1 MPGPMFQRGATAK
14 SSRRRPLPLRPAAVA
29 LALTAALAIP
39 ALTVAS
45 GSAMAATAA
54 GAAAHNAHRN
64 QPDTSRADAGRAVTA
79 GTSAAGTA
87 SRTVLAWGRNDTGQL
102 GNGTTTSTSTPV
114 KVHLPA
120 GTTVTQ
126 VRAGCAHTLALTA
139 RGHVLAW
146 GANGDGELGDG
157 RTTGSATPVRVKL
170 PRGTKI
176 TAIRAGCTHSLALT
190 SKGQVLAWGYN
201 FGGEL
206 GNGSTANSDVPVRVR
221 LPRHVKVTAVSAGQY
236 FSLAR
241 TAKGQVLAWGDNDSG
256 ELGNGSTA
264 SSDVPVRVAL
274 PAGVRATAV
283 SAEEETSLARTSGGR
298 LFGWGDNSLGQF
310 GDGTTTSSD
319 TPVSISIPVHGP
331 SLGHL
336 VSVFGGCGHTVAL
349 FSSGEVL
356 AWGANDFGQLGD
368 GTATGSDTPVVVMLP
383 AGAKV
388 TAISAGCAT
397 SYALTRKGRVLAWGL
412 GAIGEL
418 GDGSTTNSDTPV
430 RVELPSG
437 WRASAVGSGPMA
449 AHALAIV
456 HKKA

>member
-1 MPGPMFQRGATAK
+1 MTGPIFQHGAMAK
-14 SSRRRPLPLRPAAVA
+14 AGRRRSSPVRPTAAA
-29 LALTAALAIP
+29 LALSAALAIP
-39 ALTVAS
+39 ALTIAS
-45 GSAMAATAA
+45 GSATAAAAA
-54 GAAAHNAHRN
+54 GAAAHKVHRN
-64 QPDTSRADAGRAVTA
+64 RPDAGPAVTA
-79 GTSAAGTA
+79 GTSAAGSA
-87 SRTVLAWGRNDTGQL
+87 SRTVLAWGRNTTGQL
-102 GNGTTTSTSTPV
+102 GHGTTTSTSIPV

-120 GTTVTQ
+120 GTEVTQ

-139 RGHVLAW
+139 RGQVLAW
-146 GANGDGELGDG
+146 GSDSDGQLGDG
-157 RTTGSATPVRVKL
+157 HTTDSATPVRVKL

-176 TAIRAGCTHSLALT
+176 TAIRAGCEHSLALT

-201 FGGEL
+201 HGGEL
-206 GNGSTANSDVPVRVR
+206 GNGSTASSDVPVRVR
-221 LPRHVKVTAVSAGQY
+221 LPRHAKVTAVSAGQY

-283 SAEEETSLARTSGGR
+283 SAEEETSLARTSDGG
-298 LFGWGDNSLGQF
+298 LFGWGDNSLGQL

-319 TPVSISIPVHGP
+319 TPVSIPILMHGP

-336 VSVFGGCGHTVAL
+336 VSLFGGCGHTVAL

-356 AWGANDFGQLGD
+356 AWGSNVFGQLGD
-368 GTATGSDTPVVVMLP
+368 GTTIGSDTPVVVMLP
-383 AGAKV
+383 ASAKV

-397 SYALTRKGRVLAWGL
+397 SYALTRNGNMLAWGL

-418 GDGSTTNSDTPV
+418 GDGSTTSSDTPV
-430 RVELPSG
+430 RVDLPGG

>member
-1 MPGPMFQRGATAK
+1 MTGPKLQRGARAK
-14 SSRRRPLPLRPAAVA
+14 VGRRRSFPGRPAAAA
-29 LALTAALAIP
+29 LALSAALAIP
-39 ALTVAS
+39 ALTAAG

-54 GAAAHNAHRN
+54 RAAAHRVHRN
-64 QPDTSRADAGRAVTA
+64 RPDAGQAVTP
-79 GTSAAGTA
+79 GISAAGTA
-87 SRTVLAWGRNDTGQL
+87 SRTVLAWGRNTTGEL
-102 GNGTTTSTSTPV
+102 GDGTTTSTSTPV
-114 KVHLPA
+114 KVRLPA
-120 GTTVTQ
+120 GTKVTQ

-139 RGHVLAW
+139 RGQVLAW
-146 GANGDGELGDG
+146 GSDSDGQLGDG
-157 RTTGSATPVRVKL
+157 RITDSATPVRVRL

-176 TAIRAGCTHSLALT
+176 TAIRAGCVHSLALT

-201 FGGEL
+201 HGGEL
-206 GNGSTANSDVPVRVR
+206 GNGSTASSDVPVRVR
-221 LPRHVKVTAVSAGQY
+221 LPRHTKVTAVSAGQY

-283 SAEEETSLARTSGGR
+283 SAEEETSLARTSGGGG
-298 LFGWGDNSLGQF
+298 LFGWGDNSLGQL

-319 TPVSISIPVHGP
+319 TPVSIPILVRGP
-331 SLGHL
+331 SPGHL
-336 VSVFGGCGHTVAL
+336 VSLFGGCGHTVAL
-349 FSSGEVL
+349 FSRGEVL
-356 AWGANDFGQLGD
+356 AWGANEFGQLGD
-368 GTATGSDTPVVVMLP
+368 GTTTSSDTPVVVMLP

-397 SYALTRKGRVLAWGL
+397 SYALTSKGRMLAWGL
-412 GAIGEL
+412 GVIGEL
-418 GDGSTTNSDTPV
+418 GDGSTTSSDTPV
-430 RVELPSG
+430 RVDLPSG

-456 HKKA
+456 HRKS

>member
-1 MPGPMFQRGATAK
+1 MTGPIFQRGTMARVG
-14 SSRRRPLPLRPAAVA
+14 RRQSFPVRPGAAA
-29 LALTAALAIP
+29 LALSAALAIP

-45 GSAMAATAA
+45 GSVTAATAA
-54 GAAAHNAHRN
+54 GAAAYQVHWDR
-64 QPDTSRADAGRAVTA
+64 PDAGQAVTA
-79 GTSAAGTA
+79 AASAA
-87 SRTVLAWGRNDTGQL
+87 SRTVLAWGRNTTGQL
-102 GNGTTTSTSTPV
+102 GDGTTTSASTPV

-120 GTTVTQ
+120 GTEVTQ

-139 RGHVLAW
+139 RGQVLAW
-146 GANGDGELGDG
+146 GSDSDGQLGDG
-157 RTTGSATPVRVKL
+157 RITGSATPVRVKL

-176 TAIRAGCTHSLALT
+176 TAIRAGCEHSLALT

-201 FGGEL
+201 HGGEL
-206 GNGSTANSDVPVRVR
+206 GNGSTASSDVPVRVR
-221 LPRHVKVTAVSAGQY
+221 LPRHAKVTAVSAGQY

-256 ELGNGSTA
+256 ELGNGSTG

-283 SAEEETSLARTSGGR
+283 SAEEETSLARTSGGG
-298 LFGWGDNSLGQF
+298 LFGWGDNSLGQL
-310 GDGTTTSSD
+310 GDGTTTSTD
-319 TPVSISIPVHGP
+319 TPVSIPILVHGP
-331 SLGHL
+331 SIGHL
-336 VSVFGGCGHTVAL
+336 VSLFGGCGHTVAL
-349 FSSGEVL
+349 FSSGKVL
-356 AWGANDFGQLGD
+356 AWGSNVFGQLGD
-368 GTATGSDTPVVVMLP
+368 GTTTGSDTPVVVMLP
-383 AGAKV
+383 ASAKV

-397 SYALTRKGRVLAWGL
+397 SYALTRSGHMLAWGL

-418 GDGSTTNSDTPV
+418 GDGSTTSSDTPV
-430 RVELPSG
+430 RVDLPGG

>member
-1 MPGPMFQRGATAK
+1 MHLIQRGTTAK
-14 SSRRRPLPLRPAAVA
+14 VGRRRSSPVRPGAVA
-29 LALTAALAIP
+29 LVLGAALAVP

-45 GSAMAATAA
+45 GSAMAVTAA
-54 GAAAHNAHRN
+54 GPAAHQVH
-64 QPDTSRADAGRAVTA
+64 QSRPDAGQAVAA
-79 GTSAAGTA
+79 GISTAGTA
-87 SRTVLAWGRNDTGQL
+87 SRTVLAWGRNTTGQL
-102 GNGTTTSTSTPV
+102 GDGTTTSTSTPA

-120 GTTVTQ
+120 GTKVIQ

-139 RGHVLAW
+139 RGQVLAW
-146 GANGDGELGDG
+146 GSDDAGQLGDG
-157 RTTGSATPVRVKL
+157 RMTDTANPVRVKL

-176 TAIRAGCTHSLALT
+176 TAIRAGCEHSLALT
-190 SKGQVLAWGYN
+190 SKGKVLAWGYN
-201 FGGEL
+201 HGGEL

-221 LPRHVKVTAVSAGQY
+221 LSRHARVTAISTGQY

-256 ELGNGSTA
+256 ELGDGSTT
-264 SSDVPVRVAL
+264 SSNVPVRVAL

-283 SAEEETSLARTSGGR
+283 SAEEETSLARTSGGGG
-298 LFGWGDNSLGQF
+298 LFGWGDNSLGQL

-319 TPVSISIPVHGP
+319 TPVSISILVRGP
-331 SLGHL
+331 SPGHL
-336 VSVFGGCGHTVAL
+336 ISLFGGCGHTVAL
-349 FSSGEVL
+349 LSSGEVL
-356 AWGANDFGQLGD
+356 AWGSNVFGQLGD
-368 GTATGSDTPVVVMLP
+368 GTTTSSDTPVVVMLP
-383 AGAKV
+383 ASAKV

-397 SYALTRKGRVLAWGL
+397 SYALTRSGHLLAWGL

-418 GDGSTTNSDTPV
+418 GDGSTTSSDTPV
-430 RVELPSG
+430 RVDLPSG

>member
-1 MPGPMFQRGATAK
+1 MTGPIFQRGATAK
-14 SSRRRPLPLRPAAVA
+14 AGRRRPFLVRPAAAA
-29 LALTAALAIP
+29 LVLSAALAIP
-39 ALTVAS
+39 ALTVAN
-45 GSAMAATAA
+45 GSAMAMTAA
-54 GAAAHNAHRN
+54 GAVAHQVPQRR
-64 QPDTSRADAGRAVTA
+64 PDAGPAVTA
-79 GTSAAGTA
+79 GISAPGTA
-87 SRTVLAWGRNDTGQL
+87 SRTVLAWGRNTTGQL
-102 GNGTTTSTSTPV
+102 GDGTTTSTSTPAT
-114 KVHLPA
+114 VHLPA
-120 GTTVTQ
+120 GAKVTQ

-139 RGHVLAW
+139 SGQVLAW
-146 GANGDGELGDG
+146 GSDAAGQLGDG
-157 RTTGSATPVRVKL
+157 RMTDTASPVRVKL

-176 TAIRAGCTHSLALT
+176 TAIRAGCEHSLALT

-201 FGGEL
+201 HGGEL
-206 GNGSTANSDVPVRVR
+206 GNGSTASSDVPVRVR
-221 LPRHVKVTAVSAGQY
+221 LPRNAKVTAVSAGQY

-283 SAEEETSLARTSGGR
+283 SAEEETSLARTSGGGG
-298 LFGWGDNSLGQF
+298 LFGWGDNSLGQL

-319 TPVSISIPVHGP
+319 TPVSIPILVHGP

-336 VSVFGGCGHTVAL
+336 VSLFGGCGHTVAL

-356 AWGANDFGQLGD
+356 AWGSNVFGQLGD
-368 GTATGSDTPVVVMLP
+368 GTTTGSDTPVVVMLP
-383 AGAKV
+383 ASAKV

-397 SYALTRKGRVLAWGL
+397 SYALTRTGHILAWGL

-418 GDGSTTNSDTPV
+418 GDGSTTSTDTPV
-430 RVELPSG
+430 RVDLPGG

>member
-1 MPGPMFQRGATAK
+1 MTGPIFQRGTTARFG
-14 SSRRRPLPLRPAAVA
+14 RRRPFPVRPAVA
-29 LALTAALAIP
+29 LVLSAALAIP
-39 ALTVAS
+39 VLTVAS
-45 GSAMAATAA
+45 GSAMAVTTA
-54 GAAAHNAHRN
+54 GAAAHKVH
-64 QPDTSRADAGRAVTA
+64 QSGPDAGPAVAA
-79 GTSAAGTA
+79 GISAAGTA
-87 SRTVLAWGRNDTGQL
+87 SRTVLAWGRNTTGQL
-102 GNGTTTSTSTPV
+102 GDGTTTSTSTPV
-114 KVHLPA
+114 RVHLPA
-120 GTTVTQ
+120 GTEVTQ

-139 RGHVLAW
+139 RGQVLAW
-146 GANGDGELGDG
+146 GSDSDGQLGDG
-157 RTTGSATPVRVKL
+157 RITDSANPVRVKL

-176 TAIRAGCTHSLALT
+176 TAIRAGCEHSLALT

-201 FGGEL
+201 HGGEL

-221 LPRHVKVTAVSAGQY
+221 LPRHAKVTAVSAGQY

-256 ELGNGSTA
+256 ELGDGSTA

-283 SAEEETSLARTSGGR
+283 SAEEETALARTSGGGR
-298 LFGWGDNSLGQF
+298 LFGWGDNSLGQL

-319 TPVSISIPVHGP
+319 TPVSIPILGHGP

-336 VSVFGGCGHTVAL
+336 VSLFGGCGHTVAL
-349 FSSGEVL
+349 FSKGEVL
-356 AWGANDFGQLGD
+356 AWGSNVFGQLGD
-368 GTATGSDTPVVVMLP
+368 GTTVGSDTPVVVMLP
-383 AGAKV
+383 TGAKV
-388 TAISAGCAT
+388 AAISAGCAT
-397 SYALTRKGRVLAWGL
+397 SYALTRAGHMLAWGL

-418 GDGSTTNSDTPV
+418 GDGSTTSSDTPV
-430 RVELPSG
+430 RVDLPGG

>member
-1 MPGPMFQRGATAK
+1 MHVIQRV
-14 SSRRRPLPLRPAAVA
+14 RRFAAAPAA
-29 LALTAALAIP
+29 ALTLSAALAIP

-45 GSAMAATAA
+45 GSAMA
-54 GAAAHNAHRN
+54 
-64 QPDTSRADAGRAVTA
+64 
-79 GTSAAGTA
+79 GTSAPGTA
-87 SRTVLAWGRNDTGQL
+87 SPTVLAWGRNTTGQL
-102 GNGTTTSTSTPV
+102 GDGTTTSTTTPV

-120 GTTVTQ
+120 GTQVTQ
-126 VRAGCAHTLALTA
+126 VRAGCADTLALTA

-146 GANGDGELGDG
+146 GSDSDGQLGDG
-157 RTTGSATPVRVKL
+157 RITDSATPVRVKL

-176 TAIRAGCTHSLALT
+176 TAIRAGCEHSLALT

-201 FGGEL
+201 HGGEL

-221 LPRHVKVTAVSAGQY
+221 LPRHAKVTAVSAGQY

-256 ELGNGSTA
+256 ELGNGTTA

-283 SAEEETSLARTSGGR
+283 SAEEETSLARTSGGG
-298 LFGWGDNSLGQF
+298 LFGWGDNSLGQL

-319 TPVSISIPVHGP
+319 TPVSIPILVRGP

-336 VSVFGGCGHTVAL
+336 VSLFGGCGHTVVL
-349 FSSGEVL
+349 FSSGKVL
-356 AWGANDFGQLGD
+356 AWGSNVFGQLGD
-368 GTATGSDTPVVVMLP
+368 GTTTGSDTPVVVMLP
-383 AGAKV
+383 ASTKV
-388 TAISAGCAT
+388 AAISAGCAT
-397 SYALTRKGRVLAWGL
+397 SYALTRNGHMLAWGL

-418 GDGSTTNSDTPV
+418 GDGSTTSSDMPV
-430 RVELPSG
+430 RVDLPSG

-456 HKKA
+456 AKKS